1 MANNL
6 KKYASVS
13 TVSAI
18 IANIK
23 QSYVN
28 KSDFDALDKSDIG
41 LGNVDNTSDA
51 EKPISEAQQEA
62 FDEVNDAID
71 THKKNDDIHVTTANK
86 SNWTDAYT
94 HSTSEH
100 ARYDATKVED
110 SSVNGNIKIND
121 NEINVYSHPDS
132 GVSAGIYKSVS
143 VDAQGHVVGGSN
155 PTTLSDFGIIDG
167 ATKIELSN
175 HNTSTEAHNDI
186 RLIITELT
194 NKVTNFLDVDVNT
207 TNQLSDLLQLIND
220 NATDIDEITS
230 GKVNVSDIINDLTT
244 SVSNKPL
251 SAAQGKALKDLFDAL
266 DLALDT
272 HDINTTKHITPTER
286 TNWNTAKTHAD
297 SPHAPSNAEKN
308 QNAFSNV
315 KVGSTTIAADTAT
328 DTLTLEGI
336 NVTITPDA
344 TNDKVT
350 ISVAE
355 ASTGG
360 KGIVELTDSTSSTST
375 TTAATPKSVKSAY
388 DLANKANTAI
398 SSTIQPQ
405 IDDIKQNYL
414 PKIPRIQFVTWE
426 ASD

>member
-6 KKYASVS
+6 KKYASDS

-51 EKPISEAQQEA
+51 KKPISEAQQEA
-62 FDEVNDAID
+62 FDKVNGAID
-71 THKKNDDIHVTTANK
+71 THKKNDDIHVTTINK

-94 HSTSEH
+94 HSTSDH
-100 ARYDATKVED
+100 ARTDATKVED

-121 NEINVYSHPDS
+121 DEINVYSHPDS

-155 PTTLSDFGIIDG
+155 PTTLSDFGITDG
-167 ATKIELSN
+167 ATKLELSS
-175 HNTSTEAHNDI
+175 HNTSKEAHNDI
-186 RLIITELT
+186 RLIITELS
-194 NKVTNFLDVDVNT
+194 NKVTEFLDVDEDT
-207 TNQLSDLLQLIND
+207 TDQLSELLALIND
-220 NATDIDEITS
+220 NATDIEEITS
-230 GKVNVSDIINDLTT
+230 GKVNVADIVNNLTT
-244 SVSNKPL
+244 NAPNKPL
-251 SAAQGKALKDLFDAL
+251 SATQGKELKDLIDVL

-272 HDINTTKHITPTER
+272 HDANTTKHITSPER
-286 TNWNTAKTHAD
+286 TNWNAAKTHAD
-297 SPHAPSNAEKN
+297 SAHAPSNAEKN

-328 DTLTLEGI
+328 DTLTLEGS

-360 KGIVELTDSTSSTST
+360 KGIVQLTDSTSSTST
-375 TTAATPKSVKSAY
+375 TTAATPNSVKSAY

-398 SSTIQPQ
+398 SNTIQPQ
-405 IDDIKQNYL
+405 IDDIKSNYL